1 MTALFLQNEIMGF
14 LADIPVTLVIGVLWI
29 GLTILAIYFEDEEK
43 FVSRVEFYMLLL
55 GIGICLVTVVA
66 YVEKTSF

>member
-1 MTALFLQNEIMGF
+1 MGF
-14 LADIPVTLVIGVLWI
+14 LADIPVTLVVGVLWI
-29 GLTILAIYFEDEEK
+29 VLTILAIYLEDEEK

>member
-1 MTALFLQNEIMGF
+1 MGF
-14 LADIPVTLVIGVLWI
+14 LADLPVTLVIGVLWI
-29 GLTILAIYFEDEEK
+29 VLTILAIYFEDEEK

>member
-1 MTALFLQNEIMGF
+1 MGF

>member
-1 MTALFLQNEIMGF
+1 MGF
-14 LADIPVTLVIGVLWI
+14 LADLPVTLVIGVLWI